1 MGRPILLSLLVL
13 LSFGGGGHAAEEI
26 EESVAGVIMSDAPSA
41 PRREKTPAKHNRR
54 VKSKADQTPIWQQNG
69 SAIDPHGV
77 DGY

>member
-13 LSFGGGGHAAEEI
+13 LSFGASSRAGDEM
-26 EESVAGVIMSDAPSA
+26 EESLAGVIMTDAPSA
-41 PRREKTPAKHNRR
+41 PRRAKTPAKHNRR

-69 SAIDPHGV
+69 PTIDPHGV